1 MSRTFFYGF
10 NKIISKINISKFS
23 SENNIINS
31 IAVVSILSGHAAYS
45 YMTKKETNIV
55 VNNTYIYTNNGYTE
69 FMVVDTLGNHYSV
82 NNSLWYWK
90 WNSIEDW
97 HSIKE
102 EQKLDT
108 LIYGWR
114 MPILGMFPNIV
125 SCRYNKSKNTTV
137 KDTPLIEDLSGL

>member
-90 WNSIEDW
+90 WDSIEEW
-97 HSIKE
+97 NSMNKNETLNIKYYGYRIP
-102 EQKLDT
+102 
-108 LIYGWR
+108 LIGF
-114 MPILGMFPNIV
+114 FPNIYY
-125 SCRYNKSKNTTV
+125 SKKIQNK
-137 KDTPLIEDLSGL
+137 